1 MFKNIQNKIYQ
12 KIKASNFL
20 LLVLVISTIL
30 ITKQSE
36 AYEIRVKNVET
47 GTNTALE
54 VEAGDTILSVKI
66 QIQNEDGIA
75 SSRQSYTFGGTTLN
89 DIRTLSDYN
98 IQVSSTILMTVALDS
113 SSLNNSLS
121 RQLVNSNIFI
131 QSNFINSHNNN
142 VLTFFRDSSK
152 TLKEIKFYSNI
163 SLTNINF
170 KRISDVDSFNP
181 NVFTIGLSKNYQN
194 DEIGIFYSY
203 SLDKIRIDNSGSK
216 VKSEANTFSIVYKN
230 QISNESSFLI
240 NLGNSSASFKN
251 FRYDNSLNQGDRN
264 SNVFFSEISIYK
276 KYKIMSQ
283 EVNLNLN
290 LNSEYYRLNDY
301 SETGGNYKAN
311 FDSLSLLNNEISTGI
326 EYLFTNKIFNI
337 NYQNILGLN
346 YHRNFSK
353 SDKQYIRYSSDNS
366 NPTNIDVNPLPVNI
380 ISLKLESKF
389 NNNLSVTYEF
399 SLGSEDF
406 LSNSLGL
413 SYFF

>member
-1 MFKNIQNKIYQ
+1 LFKNIQNKIYQ
-12 KIKASNFL
+12 KIKATNFL

-47 GTNTALE
+47 GTNTTLD

-66 QIQNEDGIA
+66 QIQNEDGIS

-98 IQVSSTILMTVALDS
+98 IQVNSTILMTVALDS

-142 VLTFFRDSSK
+142 VQTLFKDNNK

-163 SLTNINF
+163 SLANINF
-170 KRISDVDSFNP
+170 KRNSDIDSFNP
-181 NVFTIGLSKNYQN
+181 YVFTIGLSKNYHN

-203 SLDKIRIDNSGSK
+203 SLDNIRIDNSGSK

-230 QISNESSFLI
+230 QISSKSSFLI

-251 FRYDNSLNQGDRN
+251 FRYDSSLNQGDRN
-264 SNVFFSEISIYK
+264 SNVFFTDILIYK
-276 KYKIMSQ
+276 KYKIMSK

-301 SETGGNYKAN
+301 SETGGSSKAN

-326 EYLFTNKIFNI
+326 EYSVMNKIFNF
-337 NYQNILGLN
+337 NYENIFGLN

>member
-12 KIKASNFL
+12 KIKATNFL
-20 LLVLVISTIL
+20 LLFVLISTIF
-30 ITKQSE
+30 ITEQLNAFQIFAKLPTGRTS
-36 AYEIRVKNVET
+36 VVDVEPS
-47 GTNTALE
+47 
-54 VEAGDTILSVKI
+54 DTILRVKEKI
-66 QIQNEDGIA
+66 DERDGID
-75 SSRQSYTFGGTTLN
+75 SSKQILIFAGVTLDN
-89 DIRTLSDYN
+89 IRTLSDYN
-98 IQVSSTILMTVALDS
+98 IQKESTIHVIEINN
-113 SSLNNSLS
+113 SSLNNPLT
-121 RQLVNSNIFI
+121 RKLVNSNIFI

-142 VLTFFRDSSK
+142 VQTLFKDNNK
-152 TLKEIKFYSNI
+152 TLKKIKFYSNI

-170 KRISDVDSFNP
+170 KRNSDVDSFNP
-181 NVFTIGLSKNYQN
+181 NVFTIGLSKNYHN

-203 SLDKIRIDNSGSK
+203 SLDNIRIDNSGSK

-230 QISNESSFLI
+230 QISNKSSFLI

-276 KYKIMSQ
+276 NFKMMSK

-311 FDSLSLLNNEISTGI
+311 FDSMALLNNEISTGI
-326 EYLFTNKIFNI
+326 EYSVMNKIFNI
-337 NYQNILGLN
+337 NYEIIYGLN

-353 SDKQYIRYSSDNS
+353 SDKQYIHYSSDTS
-366 NPTNIDVNPLPVNI
+366 NPTNIDVNPLPMNI
-380 ISLKLESKF
+380 ISLKLETKF
-389 NNNLSVTYEF
+389 DHNLSVNYEF

>member
-12 KIKASNFL
+12 KIKATNFL
-20 LLVLVISTIL
+20 LLFVLISTIF
-30 ITKQSE
+30 ITEQLNAFQIFAKLPTGRTS
-36 AYEIRVKNVET
+36 VVDVEPS
-47 GTNTALE
+47 
-54 VEAGDTILSVKI
+54 DTILRVKEKI
-66 QIQNEDGIA
+66 DERDGID
-75 SSRQSYTFGGTTLN
+75 SSKQILIFAGVTLDN
-89 DIRTLSDYN
+89 IRTLSDYN
-98 IQVSSTILMTVALDS
+98 IQKESTIHVIEINN
-113 SSLNNSLS
+113 SSLNNPLT
-121 RQLVNSNIFI
+121 RKLVNSNIFI

-142 VLTFFRDSSK
+142 VQTLFKDNNK
-152 TLKEIKFYSNI
+152 TLKKIKFYSNI

-170 KRISDVDSFNP
+170 KRNSDVDSFNP
-181 NVFTIGLSKNYQN
+181 NVFTIGLSKNYHN

-203 SLDKIRIDNSGSK
+203 SLDNIRIDNSGSK

-230 QISNESSFLI
+230 QISNKSSFLI

-276 KYKIMSQ
+276 NFKMMSK

-311 FDSLSLLNNEISTGI
+311 FDSMALLNNEISTGI

-353 SDKQYIRYSSDNS
+353 SDRQYIRYSSDNT

-399 SLGSEDF
+399 SLGAEDF

>member
-12 KIKASNFL
+12 KIKATNFL
-20 LLVLVISTIL
+20 LLFVLISTIFIIEQL
-30 ITKQSE
+30 NAFQIFAKLPTGRTS
-36 AYEIRVKNVET
+36 VVDVEPS
-47 GTNTALE
+47 
-54 VEAGDTILSVKI
+54 DTILRVKEKI
-66 QIQNEDGIA
+66 DERDGID
-75 SSRQSYTFGGTTLN
+75 SSKQILIFAGVTLDN
-89 DIRTLSDYN
+89 IRTLSDYN
-98 IQVSSTILMTVALDS
+98 IQKESTIHVIEINN
-113 SSLNNSLS
+113 SSLNNPLT
-121 RQLVNSNIFI
+121 RKLVNSNIFI

-142 VLTFFRDSSK
+142 VQTLFKDNNK
-152 TLKEIKFYSNI
+152 TLKKIKFYSNI
-163 SLTNINF
+163 SLANINF
-170 KRISDVDSFNP
+170 KRNSDVDSFNP
-181 NVFTIGLSKNYQN
+181 NVFTIGLSKNYHN

-203 SLDKIRIDNSGSK
+203 SLDNIRIDNSGSK

-230 QISNESSFLI
+230 QISNKSSFLI
-240 NLGNSSASFKN
+240 SLGNSSASFKN

-276 KYKIMSQ
+276 NFKMMSK

-311 FDSLSLLNNEISTGI
+311 FDSSSLLNNEISTGI

-353 SDKQYIRYSSDNS
+353 SDRQYIRYSSDNT

-399 SLGSEDF
+399 SLGAEDF

>member
-12 KIKASNFL
+12 KIKATNFL
-20 LLVLVISTIL
+20 LLFVLISTIF
-30 ITKQSE
+30 ITEQLNAFQIFAKLPTGRTS
-36 AYEIRVKNVET
+36 VVDVEPS
-47 GTNTALE
+47 
-54 VEAGDTILSVKI
+54 DTILRVKEKI
-66 QIQNEDGIA
+66 DERDGID
-75 SSRQSYTFGGTTLN
+75 SSKQILIFAGKTLDN
-89 DIRTLSDYN
+89 IRTLSDYN
-98 IQVSSTILMTVALDS
+98 IQKESTIHVIEINN
-113 SSLNNSLS
+113 SSLNNPLT
-121 RQLVNSNIFI
+121 RKLVNSNIFI

-142 VLTFFRDSSK
+142 VQTLFKDNNK
-152 TLKEIKFYSNI
+152 TLKKIKFYSNI

-170 KRISDVDSFNP
+170 KRNSDVDSFNP
-181 NVFTIGLSKNYQN
+181 NVFTIGLSKNYHN

-203 SLDKIRIDNSGSK
+203 SLDNIRIDNSGSK

-230 QISNESSFLI
+230 QISNKSSFLI
-240 NLGNSSASFKN
+240 SLGNSSASFKN

-276 KYKIMSQ
+276 NFKMMSK

-311 FDSLSLLNNEISTGI
+311 FDSSSLLNNEISTGI

-353 SDKQYIRYSSDNS
+353 SDKQYIHYSSDTS
-366 NPTNIDVNPLPVNI
+366 NPTNIDINPLPMNI
-380 ISLKLESKF
+380 ISLNLETKF
-389 NNNLSVTYEF
+389 NHNLSVTYEV

>member
-12 KIKASNFL
+12 KIKATNFL
-20 LLVLVISTIL
+20 LLFVLISTIF
-30 ITKQSE
+30 ITEQLNAFQIFAKLPTGRTS
-36 AYEIRVKNVET
+36 VVDVEPS
-47 GTNTALE
+47 
-54 VEAGDTILSVKI
+54 DTILRVKEKI
-66 QIQNEDGIA
+66 DERDGID
-75 SSRQSYTFGGTTLN
+75 SSKQILIFAGVTLDN
-89 DIRTLSDYN
+89 IRTLSDYN
-98 IQVSSTILMTVALDS
+98 IQRESTIHVIES
-113 SSLNNSLS
+113 NNSSLNNSLT
-121 RQLVNSNIFI
+121 RQLVNSNIFM

-142 VLTFFRDSSK
+142 IQTHFRDEKKNSPK
-152 TLKEIKFYSNI
+152 GVIFYSNI
-163 SLTNINF
+163 SLANINF
-170 KRISDVDSFNP
+170 KRNSDVDSFNP
-181 NVFTIGLSKNYQN
+181 NVFTIGLSKNYHN

-203 SLDKIRIDNSGSK
+203 SLDNIRIDNSGSK

-230 QISNESSFLI
+230 QISNKSSFLI

-276 KYKIMSQ
+276 NFKMMSQ

-301 SETGGNYKAN
+301 SETGGSSKAN
-311 FDSLSLLNNEISTGI
+311 FDSSSLLNNEISTGI

-353 SDKQYIRYSSDNS
+353 SDKQYIHYSSDTS
-366 NPTNIDVNPLPVNI
+366 NPTNIDINPLPMNI
-380 ISLKLESKF
+380 ISLNLETKF
-389 NNNLSVTYEF
+389 NHNLSVTYEV

>member
-12 KIKASNFL
+12 KIKATNFL
-20 LLVLVISTIL
+20 LLFVLISTIF
-30 ITKQSE
+30 ITEQLNAFQIFAKLPTGRTS
-36 AYEIRVKNVET
+36 VVDVEPS
-47 GTNTALE
+47 
-54 VEAGDTILSVKI
+54 DTILRVKEKI
-66 QIQNEDGIA
+66 DERDGID
-75 SSRQSYTFGGTTLN
+75 SSKQILIFAGVTLDN
-89 DIRTLSDYN
+89 IRTLSDYN
-98 IQVSSTILMTVALDS
+98 IQKESTIHVIEINN
-113 SSLNNSLS
+113 SSLNNPLT
-121 RQLVNSNIFI
+121 RKLVNSNIFI

-142 VLTFFRDSSK
+142 VQTLFKDNNK
-152 TLKEIKFYSNI
+152 TLKKIKFYSNI

-170 KRISDVDSFNP
+170 KRNSDVDSFNP
-181 NVFTIGLSKNYQN
+181 NVFTIGLSKNYHN

-203 SLDKIRIDNSGSK
+203 SLDNIRIDNSGSK

-230 QISNESSFLI
+230 QISNKSSFLI
-240 NLGNSSASFKN
+240 SLGNSSASFKN

-276 KYKIMSQ
+276 NFKMMSK

-311 FDSLSLLNNEISTGI
+311 FDSSSLLNNEISTGI

-353 SDKQYIRYSSDNS
+353 SDRQYIRYSSDNT

-399 SLGSEDF
+399 SLGAEDF